1 MAQTLGIKLAV
12 DVNQLLES
20 IKTAIDKINDGRLDS
35 KGLKLSV
42 NVNALTANIKKA
54 IGEINAQEKLKT
66 KPINIS
72 ASEAKLRQSIATA
85 ISNINRSGGLANKS
99 IKVNATLNTSNIKK
113 QIQSQLADINSK
125 TGNVNLG
132 TNADSQQI
140 QDTVAK
146 VREQLK
152 QEGEQLK
159 ANNDYLRERNTLF
172 AQTGMI
178 KTSTKYGTVGENVT
192 LNSINGNLT
201 SVVRTVDKSRIAAE
215 QAKATAAINKTR
227 NALTAL
233 RAEYADTNS
242 SKPIKEGTEDFKK
255 LEKEY
260 NEIIQAINKFEQ
272 ADNKNTNQFRV
283 NIEKRIADFELLIE
297 KTQRSQY
304 SATSLRT
311 KDVVTSASIE
321 ANRFKEFVAQ
331 VKGST
336 VPFAQMKDTISD
348 LELSLSKIKDS
359 ASLTD
364 FLNKFAI
371 AKSEFSAL
379 KAESKA
385 VTSEMSQLDSV
396 TNKITASLSVISS
409 KSNQGIFLKNINN
422 DKVIELRQNFTDL
435 AANYKGLQDSL
446 KKDSSA
452 ENVKRVKIELDAL
465 QKKLSEAVTNANKLK
480 NSLNGIKTANAFS
493 TKANML
499 QGQIYDYMRKND
511 KAMGVTN
518 PITGMTY
525 GDEMRQILNAIPN
538 TQDLATLDKLNN
550 QFITL
555 RANIKAIGKEGASVA
570 TILKDGALKF
580 IKWFALTQLIMRAAH
595 TVSELFSTVKN
606 LDTALVDL
614 RKTFRGSTDELNA
627 FYYESNRIA
636 KQMGVTTEEIIKTAA
651 ACSRLGYSSNEAMQK
666 MTEMSAMFAAIS
678 PDMDVEQAQN
688 GLVSIMKAFDISPE
702 DTLDGILSKVNVI
715 GNTAATSN
723 GEIVEM
729 LQKSS
734 AAMKVAN
741 NTLEET
747 VALETAAVEVTR
759 DAPGVGVAWKTI
771 SARLRGLDEETLQVS
786 ENITELT
793 GKFADLTKTAK
804 TPGGISLFT
813 DESKTTYKSTYQ
825 IIKELSEI
833 WDDLT
838 DVETAKLG
846 EILGGKRQ
854 LQVVAATIE
863 NFKSAEKALDNMAN
877 SAGSAE
883 AEMETVRKSIDYTM
897 NEFKETFTALAQDSV
912 SREFIKDLIKMGTGL
927 LSVIDAIV
935 KKVGAI
941 PALIGAVAGAV
952 TGFKNKGKGL
962 FKYNDD
968 GKLTF
973 WGAEIG
979 KGTSIKSWFNEKNDP
994 TGEKAQIKSQI
1005 AAVKEFDSAIKTN
1018 QMNLQTYN
1026 AVMKSSNDNV
1036 KRYGRAVMQGA
1047 DSARAFKT
1055 VNKQLKTEIKQVGRN
1070 SKDAAAGTKELSF
1083 GLKALNVAG
1092 SMLISMGISFA
1103 ISKIIEGISTMINW
1117 ADKYSEKADELK
1129 EKSKSIDSQIE
1140 SVNDQLSQTKLRIDE
1155 LNKLE
1160 HPTIIQQEELDRLIS
1175 TNDELERLLKSLN
1188 AQAGDAA
1195 NQAADATMEWWKT
1208 IAYAGTTG
1216 FNGDAYNNFGD
1227 WAIHW
1232 MPRTFGWQKSD
1243 IKNESY
1249 HSFLSAIYDYQD
1261 LQKEIAETQ
1270 KELSEATDES
1280 YILKLTDQID
1290 DLTKKQQKA
1299 ESIAKHNYA
1308 VWTNKMSTLR
1318 KDIPEEKAIYDEMS
1332 KLVQYWE
1339 FFSGA
1344 TKKNLQEIVD
1354 DANFAVVRKELVA
1367 LWKQGKLTE
1376 KEFASLTNSTVNGI
1390 ARFKKA
1396 LTDNGYTDFA
1406 SVLRAISTYFEE
1418 TEKNADNAA
1427 NAVEN
1432 FGKKL
1437 DKIHEKVDDAVT
1449 KQGKLAE
1456 AFEKMG
1462 LGAKLSAREIY
1473 ELETAIPEIAK
1484 YIDPDGKDFTIS
1496 NDGFRAANEELYK
1509 QIQDGLV
1516 MDMLVAKDQMDKLN
1530 EMKALFNKNL
1540 EYTKEHGAPSHEIQA
1555 DYMELVR
1562 AFTEKYGG
1570 NEKDFV
1576 YGDYIDKALA
1586 EAEKAYDGFSVM
1598 HQLMNDIFDEKEMIL
1613 NSISK
1618 GYENAKSEISD
1629 FNQEIQTVNSA
1640 IKTLSED
1647 ALLSYD
1653 ELNEL
1658 LEIDSN
1664 LKYEQHGTQYS
1675 ISIESLEELREQVY
1689 KTRND
1694 YIDNLQSIVQAEI
1707 DSAKA
1712 TKEENEKK
1720 CGYIDEYGNFVAGT
1734 LQGLENA
1741 VEKVAAEEQVGIAE
1755 AQIEALE
1762 KIAKKLAGL
1771 RQDITYDDNKTD
1783 NDISNELQ
1791 NNIDYYKT
1799 IIEAVKIMHEKY
1811 NDALEK
1817 EKEGLEE
1824 VKDSLKKSNDERQR
1838 ELDLK
1843 EALINL
1849 ENAKKRKVWVYSDD
1863 GGFRQVQDEK
1873 AVNEAAEKY
1882 RDVITDIQEAEI
1894 DKKIDEIEKKQKAL
1908 EEKTKDIE
1916 NLEEDINNAKTVEQ
1930 AKKALGLT
1938 DENDLLNLTDAV
1950 KEGIKEGLADAI
1962 VKKDAEDNKGNEKY
1976 QTATLD
1982 DILKAMGASVT
1993 AEDIKKMGDS
2003 LPTLTGHNAAQNV
2016 ANDIKKSA
2024 DDMVAKVVNNTGNII
2039 NATFNINGA
2048 DDPEEISRIVNR
2060 DLTNLFTQ
2068 IGNAYK

>member
-1 MAQTLGIKLAV
+1 M
-12 DVNQLLES
+12 
-20 IKTAIDKINDGRLDS
+20 
-35 KGLKLSV
+35 
-42 NVNALTANIKKA
+42 
-54 IGEINAQEKLKT
+54 
-66 KPINIS
+66 
-72 ASEAKLRQSIATA
+72 
-85 ISNINRSGGLANKS
+85 
-99 IKVNATLNTSNIKK
+99 
-113 QIQSQLADINSK
+113 
-125 TGNVNLG
+125 
-132 TNADSQQI
+132 
-140 QDTVAK
+140 
-146 VREQLK
+146 
-152 QEGEQLK
+152 
-159 ANNDYLRERNTLF
+159 
-172 AQTGMI
+172 
-178 KTSTKYGTVGENVT
+178 
-192 LNSINGNLT
+192 
-201 SVVRTVDKSRIAAE
+201 
-215 QAKATAAINKTR
+215 
-227 NALTAL
+227 
-233 RAEYADTNS
+233 
-242 SKPIKEGTEDFKK
+242 
-255 LEKEY
+255 
-260 NEIIQAINKFEQ
+260 
-272 ADNKNTNQFRV
+272 
-283 NIEKRIADFELLIE
+283 
-297 KTQRSQY
+297 
-304 SATSLRT
+304 
-311 KDVVTSASIE
+311 
-321 ANRFKEFVAQ
+321 
-331 VKGST
+331 
-336 VPFAQMKDTISD
+336 
-348 LELSLSKIKDS
+348 
-359 ASLTD
+359 
-364 FLNKFAI
+364 
-371 AKSEFSAL
+371 
-379 KAESKA
+379 
-385 VTSEMSQLDSV
+385 
-396 TNKITASLSVISS
+396 
-409 KSNQGIFLKNINN
+409 
-422 DKVIELRQNFTDL
+422 
-435 AANYKGLQDSL
+435 
-446 KKDSSA
+446 
-452 ENVKRVKIELDAL
+452 
-465 QKKLSEAVTNANKLK
+465 
-480 NSLNGIKTANAFS
+480 
-493 TKANML
+493 
-499 QGQIYDYMRKND
+499 
-511 KAMGVTN
+511 
-518 PITGMTY
+518 
-525 GDEMRQILNAIPN
+525 
-538 TQDLATLDKLNN
+538 
-550 QFITL
+550 
-555 RANIKAIGKEGASVA
+555 
-570 TILKDGALKF
+570 
-580 IKWFALTQLIMRAAH
+580 
-595 TVSELFSTVKN
+595 
-606 LDTALVDL
+606 
-614 RKTFRGSTDELNA
+614 
-627 FYYESNRIA
+627 
-636 KQMGVTTEEIIKTAA
+636 
-651 ACSRLGYSSNEAMQK
+651 
-666 MTEMSAMFAAIS
+666 
-678 PDMDVEQAQN
+678 
-688 GLVSIMKAFDISPE
+688 
-702 DTLDGILSKVNVI
+702 
-715 GNTAATSN
+715 
-723 GEIVEM
+723 
-729 LQKSS
+729 
-734 AAMKVAN
+734 
-741 NTLEET
+741 
-747 VALETAAVEVTR
+747 
-759 DAPGVGVAWKTI
+759 
-771 SARLRGLDEETLQVS
+771 RGLDEETLEVI
-786 ENITELT
+786 EDTEILT
-793 GKFADLTKTAK
+793 GKFADATKTASN
-804 TPGGISLFT
+804 PNGISLFT
-813 DESKTTYKSTYQ
+813 DANKDTYKSTYQ
-825 IIKELSEI
+825 IFKELSEI
-833 WDDLT
+833 WDELSDRQ
-838 DVETAKLG
+838 TADLG
-846 EILGGKRQ
+846 ELLGGKRQ

-912 SREFIKDLIKMGTGL
+912 SREFIKDLIKTGTGL
-927 LSVIDAIV
+927 LNVIDAIV
-935 KKVGAI
+935 KKVGAL
-941 PALIGAVAGAV
+941 PALIGAVSGAI

-962 FKYNDD
+962 FGYNDD

-1005 AAVKEFDSAIKTN
+1005 ADVKNFNNAIETGKWD
-1018 QMNLQTYN
+1018 LQTYN

-1083 GLKALNVAG
+1083 GMKALNVAG

-1188 AQAGDAA
+1188 AQASDAA
-1195 NQAADATMEWWKT
+1195 NQAASATMEWWKT
-1208 IAYAGTTG
+1208 IYYAGEG
-1216 FNGDAYNNFGD
+1216 EGYKDFGD
-1227 WAIHW
+1227 WFLHGA
-1232 MPRTFGWQKSD
+1232 PRFYGGIKSD
-1243 IKNESY
+1243 IDNEMYSD
-1249 HSFLSAIYDYQD
+1249 FLHAIIDYKD
-1261 LQKEIAETQ
+1261 LQKEIEETQ
-1270 KELSEATDES
+1270 KELSETADES
-1280 YILKLTDQID
+1280 YILKLTEQID
-1290 DLTKKQQKA
+1290 NLTEKQQKA

-1308 VWTNKMSTLR
+1308 IWTSKMSTLR
-1318 KDIPEEKAIYDEMS
+1318 KDIPEEKAIYDEMN

-1339 FFSGA
+1339 YFSGA

-1354 DANFAVVRKELVA
+1354 DSNFAVVRKELVA

-1418 TEKNADNAA
+1418 IEEDADGATR
-1427 NAVEN
+1427 AVGD
-1432 FGKKL
+1432 FAKKL
-1437 DKIHEKVDDAVT
+1437 DAIHEKVDDAVT
-1449 KQGKLAE
+1449 KQEKLAE

-1462 LGAKLSAREIY
+1462 LGAKLSAKEIY

-1484 YIDPDGKDFTIS
+1484 YIDSDGKDFTIS

-1516 MDMLVAKDQMDKLN
+1516 MDMLVAKDQIDKLN
-1530 EMKALFNKNL
+1530 DMKALFNKNL
-1540 EYTKEHGAPSHEIQA
+1540 EYTNEHGAPSHEIQA

-1562 AFTEKYGG
+1562 AYIEKYGG
-1570 NEKDFV
+1570 DKKDFV
-1576 YGDYIDKALA
+1576 YGNFDEALA
-1586 EAEKAYDGFSVM
+1586 EAEKTYDGFSVM

-1629 FNQEIQTVNSA
+1629 FNKEIQTVNSA

-1658 LEIDSN
+1658 LEIDSD

-1675 ISIESLEELREQVY
+1675 IEIESLKELREQVY
-1689 KTRND
+1689 KTRNN

-1771 RQDITYDDNKTD
+1771 RQDITYDDNKTG

-1817 EKEGLEE
+1817 EKEELEE

-1908 EEKTKDIE
+1908 EEKNKDIE

-1976 QTATLD
+1976 QPVALN

-2003 LPTLTGHNAAQNV
+2003 LPILTGYNAAQNF

-2024 DDMVAKVVNNTGNII
+2024 DDMVTKVINNTGNTV
-2039 NATFNINGA
+2039 NAKFYISGVN
-2048 DDPEEISRIVNR
+2048 DPEEISRIVNR

-2068 IGNAYK
+2068 IGNSYI